1 MRLAV
6 KHSCNAG
13 FWFREKATH
22 DGSVTAVHNRI
33 LAEPASRLAQTR
45 FGGLSSGF
53 AHPRHRYDAPYG
65 EVVPMSSTSPAPGS
79 SAPRT
84 NASSAPAALSAF
96 LRGVERRGA
105 VLAELQAG
113 DAVAGDAALVA
124 AMGGFR
130 TLAAQT
136 SLNEWPARFWSL
148 LLTQPG
154 LRQRTPVAIP
164 LDATDRLG
172 ELGSGPR
179 AALLLRL
186 AAGLDEA
193 DAAAA
198 LHVAPATYRLA
209 LQRALPRH
217 PDGRADPQAWQQL
230 REQVHRRIK
239 TLPPERLQRLA
250 QAREAA
256 LQGAAPVAA
265 PGRGRASAPRPR
277 PRWLM
282 PLLWTLLALCA
293 LAFAATFW
301 WPPGLAGGW
310 LDGPDGVTVAPLP
323 EGGGPAER
331 YSRDAG
337 LIADGDFE
345 QLADPQGEAA
355 SAAMDFDSW
364 LAARDAGTI
373 PATAPPPAPE
383 SPAAATATP
392 PAGSESQGLET
403 DTQEGE

>member
-1 MRLAV
+1 
-6 KHSCNAG
+6 
-13 FWFREKATH
+13 
-22 DGSVTAVHNRI
+22 
-33 LAEPASRLAQTR
+33 
-45 FGGLSSGF
+45 
-53 AHPRHRYDAPYG
+53 
-65 EVVPMSSTSPAPGS
+65 MSSTSPAPGS
-79 SAPRT
+79 SAPRP
-84 NASSAPAALSAF
+84 NASSSAPAALSAF

-113 DAVAGDAALVA
+113 DAAAGDAALVA
-124 AMGGFR
+124 AMAGFR
-130 TLAAQT
+130 AIAAET

-154 LRQRTPVAIP
+154 LRRRTPVAIP

-186 AAGLDEA
+186 AAGLGETEA
-193 DAAAA
+193 SAV

-250 QAREAA
+250 EAREKA
-256 LQGAAPVAA
+256 LQGAAPA
-265 PGRGRASAPRPR
+265 ASASARGGATPRPH

-282 PLLWTLLALCA
+282 PLLWSLLALCA

-301 WPPGLAGGW
+301 WPSALLGE
-310 LDGPDGVTVAPLP
+310 GPEGVTVAPLP

-331 YSRDAG
+331 YGREAG
-337 LIADGDFE
+337 LIADGDFD
-345 QLADPQGEAA
+345 LIADPQGEAA
-355 SAAMDFDSW
+355 AADVDFRSW

-373 PATAPPPAPE
+373 PAVAAPPPPE
-383 SPAAATATP
+383 TTPAATAP
-392 PAGSESQGLET
+392 GNESPGLET
-403 DTQEGE
+403 DAQEGE

>member
-1 MRLAV
+1 
-6 KHSCNAG
+6 
-13 FWFREKATH
+13 
-22 DGSVTAVHNRI
+22 
-33 LAEPASRLAQTR
+33 
-45 FGGLSSGF
+45 
-53 AHPRHRYDAPYG
+53 
-65 EVVPMSSTSPAPGS
+65 MSSAAPAPGP
-79 SAPRT
+79 SAPRP
-84 NASSAPAALSAF
+84 NAPAALSAF

-113 DAVAGDAALVA
+113 DAAAGDAALAA
-124 AMGGFR
+124 AMTGFR
-130 TLAAQT
+130 ALAAEAAL
-136 SLNEWPARFWSL
+136 SEWPSRFWSL

-164 LDATDRLG
+164 VEVTDRLA

-186 AAGLDEA
+186 AAGLNENE
-193 DAAAA
+193 AAAV
-198 LHVAPATYRLA
+198 LGVAPPTYRLA

-217 PDGRADPQAWQQL
+217 ADGRADPQAWQQL

-256 LQGAAPVAA
+256 LQGVAVS
-265 PGRGRASAPRPR
+265 ASAAQPRAAATKRPR

-282 PLLWTLLALCA
+282 PLLWSLLALCA

-301 WPPGLAGGW
+301 WPGGFAGRW
-310 LDGPDGVTVAPLP
+310 LGGPDGVTVSALP
-323 EGGGPAER
+323 EAAAPADR
-331 YSRDAG
+331 YSREAG
-337 LIADGDFE
+337 LIAHRDFE
-345 QLADPQGEAA
+345 LLADPQGQAA
-355 SAAMDFDSW
+355 SDDLELRSW

-373 PATAPPPAPE
+373 PAQAPAVPPEAAQPAPGTAP
-383 SPAAATATP
+383 AAGETQ
-392 PAGSESQGLET
+392 GSET